1 MSSNSTDIRRSDKI
15 KRFKSSYTLQ
25 FSDDNLQE
33 YMNVL
38 GMVFS
43 MCGLMM
49 KIKWCAWLSV
59 LCSFI
64 GFANAR
70 GGDDNKQILSCF
82 MLSVSAVVMSYLQN
96 PTPMNLPF
104 M

>member
-1 MSSNSTDIRRSDKI
+1 MTSIDLRRNDKI

-33 YMNVL
+33 YMNVM
-38 GMVFS
+38 GMIFS

-49 KIKWCAWLSV
+49 KVKWCAWISV

-70 GGDDNKQILSCF
+70 GGDDSKQIFSCF
-82 MLSVSAVVMSYLQN
+82 MLSISAVVMSYLQN
-96 PTPMNLPF
+96 PTPMTLPF